1 MSKGNGFLTGA
12 DRDFLNGEKEYTGKH
27 AKQNRYKRREGIAK
41 RTRAAFEDF
50 ALLYD
55 QLDETERNR
64 IFDVEPPAGHPM
76 PTTGLFGDLIDTI
89 AFLYL
94 GLEGELNSPVTLNR
108 AFSVPFERVARAG
121 VRKAERQRY
130 GRPVV
135 VSVAGLEVD
144 VTTNIDAHTTDAAI
158 DKIAR
163 QSYND
168 LTQDEMISVLARYDR
183 IHGEESYA
191 RLTEHVKERREEL
204 GVDVGPQVD
213 IETLFSAS
221 NDGDGEGDV
230 DQSDGSR

>member
-1 MSKGNGFLTGA
+1 MSNTSGFLSQE
-12 DRDFLNGEKEYTGKH
+12 DRRFLRGEKEYTGEY
-27 AKQNRYKRREGIAK
+27 ASQNRYQRRKAIAE
-41 RTRAAFEDF
+41 RARKAFGDF
-50 ALLYD
+50 ALLHET
-55 QLDETERNR
+55 LDRAERNR

-76 PTTGLFGDLIDTI
+76 PTAGLFGDLIDTI

-94 GLEGELNSPVTLNR
+94 GLEGELNSSVTSNR
-108 AFSVPFERVARAG
+108 AFSVPFDRVVRAG

-168 LTQDEMISVLARYDR
+168 LTQGEMISVLARYDR
-183 IHGEESYA
+183 VHGEESYA
-191 RLTEHVKERREEL
+191 RLTEHVKERRKEL
-204 GVDVGPQVD
+204 GIDAGPQVD
-213 IETLFSAS
+213 IETLFAGD
-221 NDGDGEGDV
+221 NDGGDGAE
-230 DQSDGSR
+230 